1 MFWKL
6 DDLYS
11 TVLRVS
17 ADFNKLNLRPLGMQF
32 EFLFNLQTVK
42 NGMKAMKE
50 NPRITCKVN
59 KCIHSHSKEHY

>member
-32 EFLFNLQTVK
+32 EFLFNLH
-42 NGMKAMKE
+42 A
-50 NPRITCKVN
+50 VN
-59 KCIHSHSKEHY
+59 NDIGYEGKSQNYL